1 MRATLPAPIDSGTSE
16 GDTTASPP
24 SRVCLLLMKR
34 FERKERGEKEEKEV
48 TAGGESLSLLMA
60 ASALRKKDRT
70 PEMEGEDVEGDP
82 LPSYNGEAEG
92 GGGMEEAFEAIEKVP
107 VPVGDTETVEFED
120 RVEEEEEDNSCEWF
134 LRRGNPSLTLGAA

>member
-1 MRATLPAPIDSGTSE
+1 
-16 GDTTASPP
+16 
-24 SRVCLLLMKR
+24 MKR

-48 TAGGESLSLLMA
+48 TIGGESLSLLTA
-60 ASALRKKDRT
+60 TSALRKKDRT

-120 RVEEEEEDNSCEWF
+120 RVEDEEEDNSCEWF
-134 LRRGNPSLTLGAA
+134 LRRGNPNLTLGAA